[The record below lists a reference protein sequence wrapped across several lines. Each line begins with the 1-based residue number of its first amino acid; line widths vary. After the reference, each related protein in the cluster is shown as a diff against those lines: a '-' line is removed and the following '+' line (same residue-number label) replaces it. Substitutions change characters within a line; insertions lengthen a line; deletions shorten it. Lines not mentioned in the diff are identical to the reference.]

1 MFRVVTRD
9 DHAVLVRT
17 GSNPGTQNIA
27 LLRAAGPVEIAYL
40 HLVATLLRKVIPQT
54 TPCVVGVVHKIPTG
68 YTFECRGVWDKKDEA
83 QHHYDAMPI
92 PPDAHGKMMV
102 CFDGS
107 TLWQPA

>member
-17 GSNPGTQNIA
+17 GPDPGSQIA
-27 LLRAAGPVEIAYL
+27 LLRATGPVETAYL

-54 TPCVVGVVHKIPTG
+54 TPCAVGVVYKIPTG
-68 YTFECRGVWDKKDEA
+68 YMFECKGVWDRKGEA
-83 QHHYDAMPI
+83 QRHYDDLPI
-92 PPDAHGKMMV
+92 PQDAHGKMMV
-102 CFDGS
+102 CFDGV